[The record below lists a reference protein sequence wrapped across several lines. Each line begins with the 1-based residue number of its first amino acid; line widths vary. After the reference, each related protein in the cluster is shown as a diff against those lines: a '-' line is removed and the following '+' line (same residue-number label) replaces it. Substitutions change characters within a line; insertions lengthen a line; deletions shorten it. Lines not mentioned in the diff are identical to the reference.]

1 MLFETC
7 QILANELNTYFSDD
21 PVSIGNIANYSQDVS
36 SNTST
41 GQILLT
47 ILNLKEIT
55 SLKNIPN
62 YSIENQK
69 VKYKNPK
76 INLDIYLLCSVT
88 QSAYDE
94 ALKKLGKII
103 EFFQGKN
110 MFNQDNTPFEREGDL
125 SDVGDFC
132 FTVDLFTPTFEQ
144 LNYIWGTLGGKQYP
158 AVIYKV
164 SLLQIDRARITGD
177 GNIITTID
185 KVFKKTS

>member
-7 QILANELNTYFSDD
+7 QILTNELNSYFSDT
-21 PVSIGNIANYSQDVS
+21 PVSMGNIANSVQEGNGN
-36 SNTST
+36 NTT
-41 GQILLT
+41 GSILLT
-47 ILNLKEIT
+47 LLNLKEIT

-76 INLDIYLLCSVT
+76 LNLDIYLLFTVT
-88 QSAYDE
+88 QNAYDE
-94 ALKKLGKII
+94 SLKKLGKII

-110 MFNQDNTPFEREGDL
+110 AFNQDNTPFEREGDL
-125 SDVGDFC
+125 SDVGNFY

-164 SLLQIDRARITGD
+164 SVLQIDSANVTSEGA
-177 GNIITTID
+177 IITEID
-185 KVFKKTS
+185 KIFKRT

>member
-7 QILANELNTYFSDD
+7 QILVNELNSYFSDN
-21 PVSIGNIANYSQDVS
+21 PVSMGNVANYVQEGNGN
-36 SNTST
+36 NTSGT
-41 GQILLT
+41 ILLT
-47 ILNLKEIT
+47 LLNLKEIT

-62 YSIENQK
+62 HSIQNQK

-76 INLDIYLLCSVT
+76 INLDIYLLCTVT
-88 QSAYDE
+88 QNAYDQ
-94 ALKKLGKII
+94 ALKKLGKVI

-125 SDVGDFC
+125 SDVGDFY

-164 SLLQIDRARITGD
+164 SVLQIDRQSITAEGT
-177 GNIITTID
+177 IITSID
-185 KVFKKTS
+185 NVFEKTK

>member
-7 QILANELNTYFSDD
+7 QILTNELNSYFSDN
-21 PVSIGNIANYSQDVS
+21 PVSMGNVANFVQDGNG
-36 SNTST
+36 NTT
-41 GQILLT
+41 VGPVFLT
-47 ILNLKEIT
+47 LLNLKEIT

-76 INLDIYLLCSVT
+76 VNLDIYVLFSVN

-94 ALKKLGKII
+94 ALKKLGKVV
-103 EFFQGKN
+103 EFFQGKS

-125 SDVGDFC
+125 SNVGDFY
-132 FTVDLFTPTFEQ
+132 FTLELFTPTFEQ

-164 SLLQIDRARITGD
+164 SVLQIDRARVTAEGT
-177 GNIITTID
+177 IITSID
-185 KVFKKTS
+185 KVFEKTS